1 MAPRLT
7 AIIGIIV
14 LASCTPADRPASPEE
29 SYTVQLHQEGGYD
42 APAPMMVPSLE
53 RVASMGTAP
62 AAKLSTFSFGNP
74 ATAMII
80 RTARASVEVDSLEP
94 AVARAREIAGRVGGY
109 IANVSVHNGK
119 GQLRQATLELKI
131 PADRFDEAV
140 AGLEPLGKVE
150 SVNVSAADVGEEFVD
165 VTARMENA
173 RRLERRL
180 IELLAARTGKLS
192 DVLEVERSLARVR
205 EEIERYEGRLRYLR
219 AHVST
224 STIAVHLHEPVPIV
238 GSAGTSVMGQAFRQ
252 AWRNFVTLLA
262 LGVQSL
268 GILLPLG
275 ALAVIALLAT
285 RRFRGARVNA

>member
-7 AIIGIIV
+7 AIIAIIV
-14 LASCTPADRPASPEE
+14 LASCTAAERPASPDE
-29 SYTVQLHQEGGYD
+29 SYTVQLQQEGGHD
-42 APAPMMVPSLE
+42 APAAMMAPSLE
-53 RVASMGTAP
+53 RMASTGTA
-62 AAKLSTFSFGNP
+62 AAATLSPFS
-74 ATAMII
+74 MII
-80 RTARASVEVDSLEP
+80 RTAQASVEVDSLEP

-275 ALAVIALLAT
+275 ALALIALLAT